1 MILNDKQKI
10 EQKVIRSKI
19 ECKIYELMKVKLP
32 KNTLILKAQSD
43 GDEPSDIK
51 ELDFE
56 VDMPD

>member
-1 MILNDKQKI
+1 LLTKSALINEKVEEKNYTI
-10 EQKVIRSKI
+10 EP
-19 ECKIYELMKVKLP
+19 MKVEPP
-32 KNTLILKAQSD
+32 KNPLILKAQSD